1 MGNPKGGR
9 KLRRTSIKKG
19 QYQQQFLRTASN
31 KARRA
36 TKRAKRKAY
45 WTERKAAE
53 AKAETITPT
62 EPTV

>member
-19 QYQQQFLRTASN
+19 RYEQQRLRTASN

-36 TKRAKRKAY
+36 AKVARRKAY
-45 WTERKAAE
+45 WANRKKREAE
-53 AKAETITPT
+53 ATITPT